1 MSNVTTPYC
10 APGEARE
17 ELHDQLAAVLFK
29 PLPPYS
35 DSVGVLA
42 VFQIRMDPHS
52 FCRALRDEFVS
63 ASGFDLKPVL
73 IN

>member
-1 MSNVTTPYC
+1 MNVETMCSVHSTMM
-10 APGEARE
+10 
-17 ELHDQLAAVLFK
+17 LH
-29 PLPPYS
+29 S

-63 ASGFDLKPVL
+63 ASGFDL
-73 IN
+73 NRF

>member
-1 MSNVTTPYC
+1 MNVETMCSVHSTMM
-10 APGEARE
+10 
-17 ELHDQLAAVLFK
+17 LH
-29 PLPPYS
+29 S